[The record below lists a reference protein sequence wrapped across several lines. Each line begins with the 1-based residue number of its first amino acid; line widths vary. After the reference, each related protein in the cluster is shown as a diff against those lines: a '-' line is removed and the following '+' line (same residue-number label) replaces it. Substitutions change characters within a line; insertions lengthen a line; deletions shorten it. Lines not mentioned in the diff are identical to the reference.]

1 MNVSRHKTP
10 TMFSFSGV
18 LHLVFRSVYEGFFFF
33 LGKFSD
39 FRESI

>member
-18 LHLVFRSVYEGFFFF
+18 LHLVFLCVYKDGFIPR
-33 LGKFSD
+33 KV
-39 FRESI
+39 R